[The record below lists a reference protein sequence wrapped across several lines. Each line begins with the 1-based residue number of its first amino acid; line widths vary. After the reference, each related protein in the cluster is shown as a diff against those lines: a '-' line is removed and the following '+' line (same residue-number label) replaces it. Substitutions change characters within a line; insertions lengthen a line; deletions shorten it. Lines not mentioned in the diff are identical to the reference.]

1 MNREKEIAMKAP
13 KPRPMAT
20 AHIVPH
26 CEEVSAL
33 ANAEKINN
41 FFVISREVKISVYLK
56 WVKCFLQV
64 NSYLNLQS
72 KN

>member
-26 CEEVSAL
+26 CDEVSAL
-33 ANAEKINN
+33 AKAEKDKQ
-41 FFVISREVKISVYLK
+41 FLFVISNENLCLSEMSKSA
-56 WVKCFLQV
+56 FSQV
-64 NSYLNLQS
+64 NSYLILPS